1 MDDQGIEPVEE
12 RRSGFVRRHK
22 ALSAFAAIVALL
34 LAGLV
39 GVAGYLN
46 HQIDQIPRVTLTIS
60 GPRPPVAE
68 GRSMNILLAG
78 ADNGDDRGPS
88 IAESVAAGAWKPG
101 EHRSDTIM
109 VLHLTADRKHAY
121 LISVPRDT
129 YVNVDGYGMQK
140 INAAFSL
147 GGPSLYVQT
156 LEQFTQLRM
165 SHLAIIDWNGFRDL
179 STALGGVRVYVA
191 QDSSDSARGVTWH
204 RGYQRVEGDRALSYV
219 RQRHGLPNGD
229 FDRIRRQQNF
239 LRSAMG
245 QVAQEG
251 RLSSP
256 LRLTRL
262 LTSITSNLSV
272 DSGFTNADIR
282 DLAWSLRHLRA
293 SDVTFIQLPF
303 KSFAETD
310 VGSVVNPDLART
322 HELFSDVATDDLD
335 QYVAKYGTK
344 DVLDLPQRVD

>member
-1 MDDQGIEPVEE
+1 MSGE
-12 RRSGFVRRHK
+12 RRGNPRQRKRGFFRRHK
-22 ALSAFAAIVALL
+22 AFSAFAGIVTLL
-34 LAGLV
+34 LV
-39 GVAGYLN
+39 GVIAVAGYLN
-46 HQIDQIPRVTLTIS
+46 HQIDQIPRVPLTIK
-60 GPRPPVAE
+60 GPRPAE
-68 GRSMNILLAG
+68 VNAKSMNILLAG
-78 ADNGDDRGPS
+78 ADNGDAKGPT
-88 IAESVAAGAWKPG
+88 IAQSVAKGSWTPG

-121 LISVPRDT
+121 IVSVPRDT

-165 SHLAIIDWNGFRDL
+165 NHLAIIDWNGFRDM

-191 QDSSDSARGVTWH
+191 QNSYDSAAGLHWTK
-204 RGYQRVEGDRALSYV
+204 GYQTVEGNRALRYV

-239 LRSAMG
+239 LRSALG
-245 QVAQEG
+245 QAADKG
-251 RLSSP
+251 KLSNP
-256 LRLTRL
+256 LRFKNM
-262 LTSITSNLSV
+262 LTSVTGNLTV
-272 DSGFTNADIR
+272 DSDLSNSKIR

-293 SDVTFIQLPF
+293 SDITFIQLPF
-303 KSFAETD
+303 KSFADTS
-310 VGSVVNPDLART
+310 VGSVVNPNLSRT

-335 QYVAKYGTK
+335 QYVAKYGAK
-344 DVLDLPQRVD
+344 DVLSTPTNVD

>member
-1 MDDQGIEPVEE
+1 MDDESNEPAP
-12 RRSGFVRRHK
+12 RRPGFLRRHK
-22 ALSAFAAIVALL
+22 ALSAFAVIVTLL
-34 LAGLV
+34 LV
-39 GVAGYLN
+39 GVIGIAGYLN
-46 HQIDQIPRVTLTIS
+46 HQIDSIPRVPLTIK
-60 GPRPPVAE
+60 GPRPAPEPGKA
-68 GRSMNILLAG
+68 MNILLAG
-78 ADNGDDRGPS
+78 ADNGDDKGPS
-88 IAESVAAGAWKPG
+88 IAQSVAKGEWTPG

-191 QDSSDSARGVTWH
+191 QDSRDSARRVTWH
-204 RGYQRVEGDRALSYV
+204 KGYQRVSGNQALSYV

-239 LRSAMG
+239 LRSALG
-245 QVAQEG
+245 EVASEG
-251 RLSSP
+251 KLSNP
-256 LRLTRL
+256 LRFKNL
-262 LTSITSNLSV
+262 LTAVTRNLTV
-272 DSGFTNADIR
+272 DSGLTNSKVR
-282 DLAWSLRHLRA
+282 SLAWSLRHLRS
-293 SDVTFIQLPF
+293 SDITFIQLPF
-303 KSFAETD
+303 QSFADTN
-310 VGSVVNPDLART
+310 VGSVVKPNLSRT
-322 HELFSDVATDDLD
+322 HELFSDVATDELD
-335 QYVAKYGTK
+335 QYVAKYGKK
-344 DVLDLPQRVD
+344 DVLAQPKAVD